1 MLAQSRAENLSFFSA
16 PPPHRAPWG
25 QFSPVESGPSSAMG
39 SVLICRVRPQP
50 DSTVTELTPGAG
62 NRSTPNR
69 HGIRCRKSAIAR
81 APSPSPS
88 PEPTVRTIRVHP
100 RPFAVLPF
108 PSTNGANHPSL
119 GYSPRNSH
127 IETVQGL
134 KARPIRSRHP
144 PGHETGPSAL
154 RSSRAQFLW
163 RCHRLGWC
171 RAVGPQT
178 KRDIGPRTNQAI
190 NPRTNRAVGHS

>member
-1 MLAQSRAENLSFFSA
+1 MT
-16 PPPHRAPWG
+16 G
-25 QFSPVESGPSSAMG
+25 
-39 SVLICRVRPQP
+39 
-50 DSTVTELTPGAG
+50 LTPGAG

-69 HGIRCRKSAIAR
+69 HGIRCRKSVIAR

-88 PEPTVRTIRVHP
+88 PEPTVRTIRVHR

-108 PSTNGANHPSL
+108 PSTNGANHTSL

-127 IETVQGL
+127 IETIQGL

-144 PGHETGPSAL
+144 PGHDTGPSAL
-154 RSSRAQFLW
+154 RSSHAQFLW

-178 KRDIGPRTNQAI
+178 KRVVGPLLPQLQRCAQFASIGVHSRFFPSPAPTVRTIPAWGTAPGI
-190 NPRTNRAVGHS
+190 RTLKRFKG

>member
-1 MLAQSRAENLSFFSA
+1 MT
-16 PPPHRAPWG
+16 G
-25 QFSPVESGPSSAMG
+25 
-39 SVLICRVRPQP
+39 
-50 DSTVTELTPGAG
+50 LTPGAG

-69 HGIRCRKSAIAR
+69 HGIRCRKSVIAR

-88 PEPTVRTIRVHP
+88 PAPTVRTLRVHP
-100 RPFAVLPF
+100 RPFAGLPF

-144 PGHETGPSAL
+144 PGHDTGPSAL
-154 RSSRAQFLW
+154 RPSAPPRANLSIPPQETGQRPTAISSSPIQMKQGDLRPHVESHAQQISDAATDI
-163 RCHRLGWC
+163 HRPPAGKVEL
-171 RAVGPQT
+171 P
-178 KRDIGPRTNQAI
+178 
-190 NPRTNRAVGHS
+190 